1 MRVLQVHNRHATRG
15 GADIVLDQEA
25 QLLSQAGHDVEQIVA
40 AGADES
46 GRSRLALAVNAV
58 WSQDAAATLAATI
71 RSFRP
76 DVVHVHTPFPVLSP
90 VVFRSAYDAGCATV
104 TTVHGYRYSCIK
116 GTCLR
121 DGEICEDCVGT
132 RWKTAGVRHRC
143 YHGSLAGSVALTVS
157 LTLHRRIGTFT
168 RDVGRFLT
176 LTPFA
181 RDLLVRDGIPAHRV
195 TVKPNFVPDP
205 GPPLA
210 MAHRGSPYALFVG
223 RLVEEKGVRTL
234 LEAWRKVDRR
244 LPLWVAGDGPLRPL
258 VRAAADSGWAVRD
271 LGWLPQGDL
280 EALQREAT
288 MTVVPSEWYEAGQ
301 PLVLL
306 QALAAGT
313 PVVCSDLDNI
323 CQDVVAT
330 GAGRAFRTGDAESL
344 AANVLAMLD
353 DRAALDRAA
362 AAARELYQSAHTPT
376 HSLGALEQV
385 YDEVV
390 AERRHHAHQH

>member
-1 MRVLQVHNRHATRG
+1 MRVLQVHNRHATLG
-15 GADIVLDQEA
+15 GADIVLGQEA
-25 QLLSQAGHDVEQIVA
+25 QLLSEAGHSVEQLVA
-40 AGADES
+40 AAADES
-46 GRSRLALAVNAV
+46 SRSRVAMAVNAV
-58 WSQDAAATLAATI
+58 WSQDAATTLAATI
-71 RSFRP
+71 RTFRP

-121 DGEICEDCVGT
+121 DGEICEDCVGA

-205 GPPLA
+205 GTPLG
-210 MAHRGSPYALFVG
+210 MAQRRSQYALFVG

-234 LEAWRKVDRR
+234 LEAWRKVDQR

-258 VRAAADSGWAVRD
+258 VRAAADSGSAVRD
-271 LGWLPQGDL
+271 LGWLPQEDL

-288 MTVVPSEWYEAGQ
+288 MTLVPSEWYEAGQ

-344 AANVLAMLD
+344 ASTVLAMLD
-353 DRAALDRAA
+353 DHAALD
-362 AAARELYQSAHTPT
+362 
-376 HSLGALEQV
+376 
-385 YDEVV
+385 
-390 AERRHHAHQH
+390 